1 MNARTSAPHGALLF
15 YMLATL
21 TAGCGG
27 SGEAKTPGGGR
38 GGRGGR
44 GGPTDTPV
52 EVSIAEF
59 GRVTRSTTL
68 AGIIEPVRIV
78 GVNAQLAGA
87 LGAVRVL
94 EGARVREGDTLASI
108 VVPELQAQLK
118 SAEAALEFARS
129 TAERSEELFK
139 GRIVTAT
146 EVERDRAALA
156 AAQSTLEAL
165 RARVAFSTIRAPM
178 AGVITERLVETGDIV
193 SPNQR
198 LFTVADVSTLLTR
211 VQVSELEVGALSQ
224 GQSVRLTVDAVPGE
238 VFTGQIRRIFPSA
251 DSTTRMIPVEVALSG
266 NSATRLRPG
275 YTARSTFR
283 LTSRDDAILIP
294 VRAVQGSAGAQSVFL
309 VKEGKPARQTV
320 RVGTESDGR
329 VEILEGVRV
338 GDSVIVAGA
347 TEVREGG
354 AIRIVQPLAPE
365 ETSTTAAAR
374 TAPLRDTTRTVGQ
387 EKR

>member
-1 MNARTSAPHGALLF
+1 MNARTGAPQGALLI
-15 YMLATL
+15 YILLTL
-21 TAGCGG
+21 SAGCGG
-27 SGEAKTPGGGR
+27 SGEAKTAGGR

-59 GRVTRSTTL
+59 GRVNRTTTL
-68 AGIIEPVRIV
+68 AGIIEPLRIV

-108 VVPELQAQLK
+108 VVPELQAQLT

-129 TAERSEELFK
+129 TAARSEELFK

-165 RARVAFSTIRAPM
+165 RARLAFSTVRAPM

-211 VQVSELEVGALSQ
+211 VQVSELEVGALSP

-238 VFTGQIRRIFPSA
+238 AFTGQIRRIFPSA
-251 DSTTRMIPVEVALSG
+251 DSVTRMIPVEVALSG
-266 NSATRLRPG
+266 TSAARLRPG

-283 LTSRDDAILIP
+283 LSSRDDAILIP

-309 VKEGKPARQTV
+309 VKEGKPSRQPV
-320 RVGTESDGR
+320 RVGTEADGR

-365 ETSTTAAAR
+365 EASRSAAAR
-374 TAPLRDTTRTVGQ
+374 TAPMRDTTRTAAQ